1 MEILSEVRSA
11 VVDLDLGLTHLVET
25 ALAAGIPPLDVV
37 NAMSEGMTEVGA
49 RYSREEYY
57 LAELLMAGEVMK
69 AGLEIVNPHLK
80 SELGEPVGRVV
91 IGTIEGDLHD
101 IGKNLVIALLSS
113 AGFEIYDL
121 GIDVPASEFVA
132 KAKEVNATI
141 LAMSALLTTT
151 AATMGAVV
159 TELQDAGLRQRLKV
173 IVGGAAVTPEL
184 AQEIGADAFGKDAME
199 AQQIC
204 KRWAA

>member
-25 ALAAGIPPLDVV
+25 ALAAGVPPLDVV

-101 IGKNLVIALLSS
+101 IGKNLVIALLTRPSWRCRRS
-113 AGFEIYDL
+113 
-121 GIDVPASEFVA
+121 
-132 KAKEVNATI
+132 
-141 LAMSALLTTT
+141 
-151 AATMGAVV
+151 
-159 TELQDAGLRQRLKV
+159 
-173 IVGGAAVTPEL
+173 
-184 AQEIGADAFGKDAME
+184 
-199 AQQIC
+199 
-204 KRWAA
+204 

>member
-1 MEILSEVRSA
+1 MAILSEVRSA
-11 VVDLDLGLTHLVET
+11 VVDLDLGLTRLVEQ
-25 ALAAGIPPLDVV
+25 ALADRVPPLDVV
-37 NAMSEGMTEVGA
+37 NAMSEGMTEVGE

-80 SELGEPVGRVV
+80 NELGEPVGRVV

-101 IGKNLVIALLSS
+101 IGKNLVIALLAS
-113 AGFEIYDL
+113 AGFEIFDL
-121 GIDVPASEFVA
+121 GIDVPPSVFVD
-132 KAKEVNATI
+132 KVREVNATV

-151 AATMGAVV
+151 AANMGAVI
-159 TELQDAGLRQRLKV
+159 TALQHAGLRERLKV
-173 IVGGAAVTPEL
+173 LIGGAAVTPEL

-204 KRWAA
+204 KRWAT

>member
-1 MEILSEVRSA
+1 MAILSEVRSA
-11 VVDLDLGLTHLVET
+11 VVELDLGLTRLVEK
-25 ALAAGIPPLDVV
+25 ALADRVPPLDVV
-37 NAMSEGMTEVGA
+37 NAMSEGMTEVGE

-69 AGLEIVNPHLK
+69 AGLEIVNPLLK
-80 SELGEPVGRVV
+80 SVLGEPVGRVV

-121 GIDVPASEFVA
+121 GIDVSVSEFVA

-151 AATMGAVV
+151 AATMGTVV
-159 TELQDAGLRQRLKV
+159 TELQNAGLRQRLKV

-184 AQEIGADAFGKDAME
+184 AQEIGADAFGKDAIE

-204 KRWAA
+204 KRWAR

>member
-1 MEILSEVRSA
+1 MAILSEVRSA
-11 VVDLDLGLTHLVET
+11 VVELDLGLTRLVEK
-25 ALAAGIPPLDVV
+25 ALADRVPPLDVV
-37 NAMSEGMTEVGA
+37 NAMSEGMTEVGE

-69 AGLEIVNPHLK
+69 AGLEIVNPLLK

-121 GIDVPASEFVA
+121 GIDVPPSVFVD
-132 KAKEVNATI
+132 KVQEVNATI

-151 AATMGAVV
+151 AANMGAVIKG
-159 TELQDAGLRQRLKV
+159 LQHAGLREGLKV

-204 KRWAA
+204 KRWST